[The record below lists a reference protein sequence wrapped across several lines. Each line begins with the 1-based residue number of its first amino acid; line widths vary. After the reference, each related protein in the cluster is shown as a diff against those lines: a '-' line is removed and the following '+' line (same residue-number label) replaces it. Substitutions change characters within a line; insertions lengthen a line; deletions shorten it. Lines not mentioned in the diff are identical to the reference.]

1 MPINRRSDQEIR
13 ATVGGASARVLT
25 HESTGSKMLTVLEIT
40 LTLEEV
46 VSYQTN
52 DSHEE
57 SFLVVAGEVKFNYD
71 GKAFN
76 LTSGDCVFVPKG
88 VPYGFG
94 SATEVPARVIAVCP
108 HPDPSGTAVNEPEF
122 VVAEPGDNV
131 MIRSQIEPYDFAP
144 GVKRVD
150 MVGDFRGSTST
161 YWSELSFE
169 PGAKTPNHYHPAHEE
184 SMYCIEGNLSAVYG
198 DEENLPLPAGDMF
211 TCEPTVRHTTNNLSD
226 EPGKLLAI
234 HPVLNPPPRVLVD

>member
-13 ATVGGASARVLT
+13 TTLGGASARVLT

-40 LTLEEV
+40 LTKDEV

-57 SFLVVAGEVKFNYD
+57 SFLVVTGDVKFNYD
-71 GKAFN
+71 GKTFN

-94 SATEVPARVIAVCP
+94 SATEDSSCVIAVCP
-108 HPDPSGTAVNEPEF
+108 HPDPSGTAMDEPGL
-122 VVAEPGDNV
+122 VASEPGDNV
-131 MIRSQIEPYDFAP
+131 MVRAQIEPYDFAP

-184 SMYCIEGNLSAVYG
+184 SMYCLEGNLSAVYG
-198 DEENLPLPAGDMF
+198 DEERSAP
-211 TCEPTVRHTTNNLSD
+211 CRRHVHVRTHDTAYD
-226 EPGKLLAI
+226 EQ
-234 HPVLNPPPRVLVD
+234 PV